1 MTIRR
6 RVQSRP
12 IRLFLIG
19 MLAVPLASLLAL
31 WGFAAS
37 ITVSAALTDAD
48 YSSNTQATNAGVYA
62 LIAELPQERQD
73 TYLWLLSGRRSS
85 RGPLLSARMLVDK
98 AVPPAKAALLAGG
111 TPSPVLN
118 ALIKDLNGIDAIRG
132 SVDSGA
138 MTPSAVFQAYS
149 GIIDAEFHYFLSDAY
164 QRGSASLVAISVGS
178 VDGAYAL
185 EMAGREAAL
194 IDGALSSGG
203 QLTPALRQLFAAS
216 AAQRHQLLAE
226 TQALVTPGIY
236 ANFVGDSAA
245 YRQFQSM
252 ESQILAS
259 SGDKVPVNANAWASA
274 TAAYLTSAQKLQ
286 LANAAT
292 LSAMSASQSDGQVTE
307 AVIVGGI
314 GLVAVVASLFL
325 LIWFGRKVTRDLI
338 RLNASVRDMAEE
350 RLPRVVARLRRGEDV
365 DVPAESPPPAAS
377 SITEVSTIAGSF
389 ATVQGAA
396 VAAAVDQARLRRGVN
411 QVFLNISM
419 RNQSLLY
426 RQLKMLDSMER
437 KTSDPGA
444 LAELF
449 RLDHLTTRMRRHAEG
464 LIILSG
470 STPDRG
476 RREPVPVVDVLRAA
490 VAEVE
495 DYVRVD
501 VVSESR
507 DLVAG
512 NAVSDMI
519 HLMAELVEN
528 AAVFSPPN
536 TRIEVRADRVGTGLV
551 AEIEDRGLG
560 LSEADREAINLRL
573 SSPPEFDL
581 ANSDQLGL
589 FIVSQL
595 ATRHRVM
602 VSLRESAYGGT
613 TAIVRLPFGVV
624 VRDDDMPPA
633 SDDGW
638 VIPDGAAQEAAGGEP
653 EPPAAALEHARL
665 ADGTAA
671 RGHFHRNLEAGAPS
685 SFVGTGRHRLRT
697 APTGRIADAAG
708 SPRRAEPENV
718 PAPRTAPRAPWELE
732 SRAPAGAP
740 APASSGNHLGMPIR
754 VPQASMAP
762 QLRTNR
768 QTDWGQGAPEETS
781 VDDRAPEATREMLAQ
796 MQQGWK
802 RGRLDDLGDPQDAS
816 SYGTDW

>member
-1 MTIRR
+1 MTIIRR
-6 RVQSRP
+6 RAQSRP

-48 YSSNTQATNAGVYA
+48 YSSNTQATNAGVYL
-62 LIAELPQERQD
+62 LISELPQERQE
-73 TYLWLLSGRRSS
+73 TYLWLLSGRRSP
-85 RGPLLSARMLVDK
+85 RAPLLGTRAQVDK
-98 AVPPAKAALLAGG
+98 AIPPAKAALLAGQG
-111 TPSPVLN
+111 SNTSVLN
-118 ALIKDLNGIDAIRG
+118 ALITDLNGIEAIRG

-138 MTPSAVFQAYS
+138 MTPSAAFQAYS
-149 GIIDAEFHYFLSDAY
+149 GIIDAEFHYFLTDSD
-164 QRGSASLVAISVGS
+164 QRGSVSLVATSVGA

-194 IDGALSSGG
+194 INGALSSGG
-203 QLTPALRQLFAAS
+203 QLTLAIRQLFAAS

-226 TQALVTPGIY
+226 TQALVAPGLY
-236 ANFVGDSAA
+236 ANYVNDSPA
-245 YRQFQSM
+245 YRQFQAM
-252 ESQILAS
+252 ETQILAS
-259 SGDKVPVNANAWASA
+259 SGNRVPVSA
-274 TAAYLTSAQKLQ
+274 TAWNSATGAYLAATQKTEA
-286 LANAAT
+286 ANAAT
-292 LSAMSASQSDGQVTE
+292 LSGLSASQSDGQVTE

-314 GLVAVVASLFL
+314 GLIAVVASVFL
-325 LIWFGRKVTRDLI
+325 LIWFGRKVTKDLT
-338 RLNASVRDMAEE
+338 RLNTSVRDMAEE
-350 RLPRVVARLRRGEDV
+350 RLPRVVALLRLGEDV
-365 DVPAESPPPAAS
+365 NVLAESPPPDMS
-377 SITEVSTIAGSF
+377 SISEVSTIAESF

-396 VAAAVDQARLRRGVN
+396 VAAAVDQARLRKGVN

-501 VVSESR
+501 VVSDSR

-512 NAVSDMI
+512 SAVSDMI
-519 HLMAELVEN
+519 HLLAELVEN

-560 LSEADREAINLRL
+560 LTEAERGAINRRL
-573 SSPPEFDL
+573 ASPPEFDP

-595 ATRHRVM
+595 ATRHRIM

-624 VRDDDMPPA
+624 VRDDDAMPVA
-633 SDDGW
+633 EDGW
-638 VIPDGAAQEAAGGEP
+638 VIPDGLEP
-653 EPPAAALEHARL
+653 ARSG
-665 ADGTAA
+665 DGPAA
-671 RGHFHRNLEAGAPS
+671 RGYSPQQPDPGAQS

-697 APTGRIADAAG
+697 APTGRLEDAG
-708 SPRRAEPENV
+708 GDPRRAEQENV
-718 PAPRTAPRAPWELE
+718 PAPRTAPRAPWEVE
-732 SRAPAGAP
+732 SRAPVPGP
-740 APASSGNHLGMPIR
+740 APGPGPAATGSHLGMPIR

-762 QLRTNR
+762 QLRAGR
-768 QTDWGQGAPEETS
+768 QAGPGQEAREEAG
-781 VDDRAPEATREMLAQ
+781 VDDRAPEATRDMLAQ

-802 RGRLDDLGDPQDAS
+802 RGRVDDLGEPEDAS
-816 SYGTDW
+816 PYGTDW

>member
-1 MTIRR
+1 MTTFRR

-19 MLAVPLASLLAL
+19 MLAVPLVSLLAL

-37 ITVSAALTDAD
+37 STVSAALTDAD
-48 YSSNTQATNAGVYA
+48 YSSNTTATNAGVYL

-73 TYLWLLSGRRSS
+73 TYLWLLSGRRTS
-85 RGPLLSARMLVDK
+85 RAPLLSARALVDK
-98 AVPPAKAALLAGG
+98 ALPPAKAALLAGG
-111 TPSPVLN
+111 TNSPVLS
-118 ALIKDLNGIDAIRG
+118 ALITDLGGIDALRR

-138 MTPSAVFQAYS
+138 VTPSAAFQAYS
-149 GIIDAEFHYFLSDAY
+149 GVIDAEFHYFLTDAH
-164 QRGSASLVAISVGS
+164 QRGSTSLVAISVGA

-185 EMAGREAAL
+185 EMAGREAAV
-194 IDGALSSGG
+194 INGALSSGG
-203 QLTPALRQLFAAS
+203 QLTPAIRQLFAAS
-216 AAQRHQLLAE
+216 AAERHELLAE
-226 TQALVTPGIY
+226 TQALVTPGLY
-236 ANFVGDSAA
+236 ANYVNDTPA
-245 YRQFQSM
+245 YRQFQAM
-252 ESQILAS
+252 ETQILAS
-259 SGDKVPVNANAWASA
+259 AGGRVPVSA
-274 TAAYLTSAQKLQ
+274 TAWNSATGAYLAATQKTEA
-286 LANAAT
+286 ANATT
-292 LSAMSASQSDGQVTE
+292 LSSMSGSQSDGQVTE

-314 GLVAVVASLFL
+314 GLAAVAASVFL
-325 LIWFGRKVTRDLI
+325 LTWFGRKVTKDLT

-350 RLPRVVARLRRGEDV
+350 RLPRVVGLLRRGEDV
-365 DVPAESPPPAAS
+365 DVLAESPPPDKS
-377 SITEVSTIAGSF
+377 SISEVSTIAESF

-396 VAAAVDQARLRRGVN
+396 VAAAVDQARLRKGVN

-476 RREPVPVVDVLRAA
+476 RREPVPVIDVLRAA

-507 DLVAG
+507 DLVVG
-512 NAVSDMI
+512 SAVSDMI
-519 HLMAELVEN
+519 HLLAELVEN

-551 AEIEDRGLG
+551 AEIDDRGLG
-560 LSEADREAINLRL
+560 LSDADRDAVNRRL
-573 SSPPEFDL
+573 ASPPEFDL

-624 VRDDDMPPA
+624 VRDDDVTPVA
-633 SDDGW
+633 EDGW
-638 VIPDGAAQEAAGGEP
+638 VIPDSPAGGP
-653 EPPAAALEHARL
+653 EPHVAELEHSRP
-665 ADGTAA
+665 ADTAA
-671 RGHFHRNLEAGAPS
+671 RAHSSRQPDAGAPS

-697 APTGRIADAAG
+697 APTGRIADAG
-708 SPRRAEPENV
+708 GDPGRAEPENV
-718 PAPRTAPRAPWELE
+718 PAPRIAPRAPWEMA
-732 SRAPAGAP
+732 SRAP
-740 APASSGNHLGMPIR
+740 APASPGRHLGMPVR

-762 QLRTNR
+762 QLRAR
-768 QTDWGQGAPEETS
+768 DQTDWGQGGREETS
-781 VDDRAPEATREMLAQ
+781 VDDRAPEATRDMLAQ
-796 MQQGWK
+796 MQQ
-802 RGRLDDLGDPQDAS
+802 
-816 SYGTDW
+816 